1 MMVKWKMSGSI
12 RNAAGLQTTRS
23 ANHAMAHVPTLFRR
37 GPFRYLRDGDVW
49 HSLIVTALACMLTAG
64 VLYLAYLAR
73 VTLIAVRAQCRS
85 EPGALL
91 LVFGR
96 RLAANGKPE
105 HDYVARLQ
113 RALEIL
119 VRQPS
124 QKLMLLGGASGAQ
137 VSEAAAGLEWLRR
150 HGLPPSVDVTL
161 EQASNDSLENL
172 RHARSLLGQPLPRVI
187 LVSSRYHLARC
198 RALARALGF
207 PAQVC
212 AAEPRLRWS
221 LRMVRRIALE
231 AGYLMWLQTGTAW
244 ARVIRNRRMLARV
257 T

>member
-1 MMVKWKMSGSI
+1 M
-12 RNAAGLQTTRS
+12 L
-23 ANHAMAHVPTLFRR
+23 HVPTLFRR

-49 HSLIVTALACMLTAG
+49 HSLTVTALACALTAG
-64 VLYLAYLAR
+64 VLYLVYFVRVALLAM
-73 VTLIAVRAQCRS
+73 RAQCRS

-96 RLAANGKPE
+96 RLAASGKPE
-105 HDYVARLQ
+105 HDYSARLR

-124 QKLMLLGGASGAQ
+124 QKLMLLGGASGSQ
-137 VSEAAAGLEWLRR
+137 MSEAAAGLEWLRG
-150 HGLPPSVDVTL
+150 HGLPASVDVTL

-172 RHARSLLGQPLPRVI
+172 RHARSLLGEPLPRVV

-198 RALARALGF
+198 LALARALGF

-212 AAEPRLRWS
+212 AAEPHLRWS
-221 LRMVRRIALE
+221 PAIARRIALE
-231 AGYLMWLQTGTAW
+231 AGYLMWLQTGAAW
-244 ARVIRNRRMLARV
+244 ARLIRNRRMLARV

>member
-1 MMVKWKMSGSI
+1 MP
-12 RNAAGLQTTRS
+12 
-23 ANHAMAHVPTLFRR
+23 HVPVFLRR

-49 HSLIVTALACMLTAG
+49 HSLVVTAIACALTAG

-73 VTLIAVRAQCRS
+73 VVLIAVRAQCQS

-96 RLAANGKPE
+96 RLDAGGRPE

-137 VSEAAAGLEWLRR
+137 VSEAAAGLQWLRA
-150 HGLPPSVDVTL
+150 HGLPAAVEATL
-161 EQASNDSLENL
+161 EQASTDSLENL
-172 RHARSLLGQPLPRVI
+172 RHARSLLGTPLPRVI

-198 RALARALGF
+198 LALARSLGF
-207 PAQVC
+207 PARVC

-221 LRMVRRIALE
+221 FRVARRIALE

>member
-1 MMVKWKMSGSI
+1 M
-12 RNAAGLQTTRS
+12 LQ
-23 ANHAMAHVPTLFRR
+23 VPVLFRR

-49 HSLIVTALACMLTAG
+49 HSLIVTAIACALTAG
-64 VLYLAYLAR
+64 MLYLAYLIR
-73 VTLIAVRAQCRS
+73 VVLVAVSAQCRS

-96 RLAANGKPE
+96 KLDANGEPE
-105 HDYVARLQ
+105 HDYIARLQ

-119 VRQPS
+119 ASQPS

-137 VSEAAAGLEWLRR
+137 VSEAAAGLDWLRA
-150 HGLPPSVDVTL
+150 HGLPAGVEATL
-161 EQASNDSLENL
+161 EQASTDSLENL
-172 RHARSLLGQPLPRVI
+172 RHARSLLGEPLPRVI

-198 RALARALGF
+198 LALARALGF
-207 PAQVC
+207 PARVC

-221 LRMVRRIALE
+221 FRIARRIALE
-231 AGYLMWLQTGTAW
+231 AGYLMWLQIGTAW
-244 ARVIRNRRMLARV
+244 ARLIGNRRMLVRV

>member
-1 MMVKWKMSGSI
+1 M
-12 RNAAGLQTTRS
+12 L
-23 ANHAMAHVPTLFRR
+23 HVPALFRR

-49 HSLIVTALACMLTAG
+49 HSLIVTALACALTAG
-64 VLYLAYLAR
+64 LLYVVYLVR
-73 VTLIAVRAQCRS
+73 VTLIAARAQCRS

-96 RLAANGKPE
+96 KLDVNGRPE
-105 HDYVARLQ
+105 HDYIARLQ

-137 VSEAAAGLEWLRR
+137 VSEAAAGVDWVRA
-150 HGLPPSVDVTL
+150 HGLPAAVEVIL

-172 RHARSLLGQPLPRVI
+172 RHARSLLGEPLPRVI

-198 RALARALGF
+198 LALARALGF
-207 PAQVC
+207 TAQVC

-221 LRMVRRIALE
+221 LRIIRRIALE

-244 ARVIRNRRMLARV
+244 ARVIGNRRMLARV

>member
-1 MMVKWKMSGSI
+1 ML
-12 RNAAGLQTTRS
+12 R
-23 ANHAMAHVPTLFRR
+23 VPALFRR

-49 HSLIVTALACMLTAG
+49 HSLIVTAIACALTAG
-64 VLYLAYLAR
+64 VLYLVYLFG
-73 VTLIAVRAQCRS
+73 VVLIALRAQCQS

-96 RLAANGKPE
+96 KLDASGKPE

-113 RALEIL
+113 RALEVL

-124 QKLMLLGGASGAQ
+124 HKVMLLGGASGAQ
-137 VSEAAAGLEWLRR
+137 VSEAAAGLQWLRA
-150 HGLPPSVDVTL
+150 HGLPAGVDVTL
-161 EQASNDSLENL
+161 EQASTDSLENL
-172 RHARSLLGQPLPRVI
+172 RHARSLLGAALPPVV

-198 RALARALGF
+198 LVLARALGF
-207 PAQVC
+207 PARVC
-212 AAEPRLRWS
+212 AAEPHLRWS
-221 LRMVRRIALE
+221 SRVAWRLALE

-244 ARVIRNRRMLARV
+244 ARLIGNKRMLARV